1 LSKNG
6 YLQIHDPLKPKGQAV
21 GIDLGTTNSLVAA
34 VVQGKPRC
42 VPVDEEDSLLLPSV
56 VHYAKDGGVVVGAR
70 ARRLAPEH
78 PTDTIASVKRFM
90 GRGPEDVETRKLGH
104 YRFVPGAK
112 VVRFDVAGGT
122 PVTPIEVSGEVLRA
136 LRRRAEAHFSTKVEQ
151 AVITVPAYFD
161 DAQRQA
167 TKDAGRLA
175 GLEVLRLIN
184 EPTAAALAYGLDKGS
199 QGTFAVYDLGGG
211 TFDVS
216 ILKLVDGVFEVKST
230 GGDSALGGDDFDRAI
245 AQQVLQALGATEPSP
260 SLVAKVLAASRKAK
274 EALTD
279 APEVP
284 LTVDGHTQTVKR
296 ADFDTWIQ
304 PLVQKTGLV
313 CRRALKDAGVTVGEL
328 DGVIL
333 VGGATRVP
341 AVRRFVAELFGREP
355 LGDIDPD
362 QVVALGAAVQADLLT
377 NENRQDEVLLL
388 DVIPL
393 SLGLETMGGIVEK
406 LIQRNSTIPIA
417 AAQVFTTFKD
427 GQTGLDVHV
436 VQGERELVEDNRSLA
451 RFTLSGIPPLAAGMA
466 RVEVR
471 FQVDADGILSVSAKE
486 QSTGAAQSITVKPS
500 HGLTDEEIE
509 QMLLDSIDHAEDDI
523 QARQVREQRVDAERV
538 LAEAH
543 RQLGEHASLLQ
554 DGERATIDAAM
565 ARVREL
571 MKGEDFLKLK
581 EAVHALDEASRPFI
595 ERVMNQAIT
604 QVVAGHSV
612 EEY

>member
-1 LSKNG
+1 MSKNG

>member
-1 LSKNG
+1 
-6 YLQIHDPLKPKGQAV
+6 
-21 GIDLGTTNSLVAA
+21 
-34 VVQGKPRC
+34 
-42 VPVDEEDSLLLPSV
+42 
-56 VHYAKDGGVVVGAR
+56 
-70 ARRLAPEH
+70 
-78 PTDTIASVKRFM
+78 
-90 GRGPEDVETRKLGH
+90 
-104 YRFVPGAK
+104 
-112 VVRFDVAGGT
+112 
-122 PVTPIEVSGEVLRA
+122 
-136 LRRRAEAHFSTKVEQ
+136 
-151 AVITVPAYFD
+151 
-161 DAQRQA
+161 
-167 TKDAGRLA
+167 
-175 GLEVLRLIN
+175 
-184 EPTAAALAYGLDKGS
+184 
-199 QGTFAVYDLGGG
+199 
-211 TFDVS
+211 
-216 ILKLVDGVFEVKST
+216 
-230 GGDSALGGDDFDRAI
+230 
-245 AQQVLQALGATEPSP
+245 
-260 SLVAKVLAASRKAK
+260 
-274 EALTD
+274 
-279 APEVP
+279 
-284 LTVDGHTQTVKR
+284 
-296 ADFDTWIQ
+296 
-304 PLVQKTGLV
+304 
-313 CRRALKDAGVTVGEL
+313 
-328 DGVIL
+328 
-333 VGGATRVP
+333 
-341 AVRRFVAELFGREP
+341 VRRFVAELFGREP

-406 LIQRNSTIPIA
+406 LIQRNSTLPIA